1 MLRMFNGASSA
12 TTAQLTMDDGTDN
25 EMQTRLSLITKIR
38 KELDFKRRTGFFGIY
53 RAGFWS
59 LLMVLDISL
68 LQDLLH
74 KLQTLRPLPMK
85 EKREYIR
92 HLEHLTYA
100 FPRFIRLCNQWV
112 PDDRSSTMTTEA
124 HSQFE
129 IEQTKARGRDRGLCI
144 ATGVADPEI
153 CYIVAPIICPP
164 ESLLLLVTIVQS
176 AEVIGWDED
185 FCSRIKTKLSARHK
199 GITTLMTNM
208 LCLSRQLEPSWSEGL
223 FALEPL
229 ESLDDD
235 SSLAIIRLRVHWLK
249 RTRIAS
255 MASRIAKSFST
266 DPRDVFLEEEW
277 SQVNSRP
284 IKDGSVI
291 EISAESQDQLP
302 DRDLLRLRWLL
313 MRLHALSG
321 APDPRIYPHG
331 HGEIGDMMA
340 VGGIYDDDHSEYY
353 EEEDSM

>member
-1 MLRMFNGASSA
+1 MLNGARSA
-12 TTAQLTMDDGTDN
+12 ATLQKAMDDAMDN
-25 EMQTRLSLITKIR
+25 EMKTRLSLVTKIR

-59 LLMVLDISL
+59 LLMVLDIVLS
-68 LQDLLH
+68 
-74 KLQTLRPLPMK
+74 
-85 EKREYIR
+85 
-92 HLEHLTYA
+92 
-100 FPRFIRLCNQWV
+100 QWV
-112 PDDRSSTMTTEA
+112 PDDGSGTMTPKE

-129 IEQTKARGRDRGLCI
+129 IERTKAWGRDEGLCI
-144 ATGVADPEI
+144 ATGVTDPEI
-153 CYIVAPIICPP
+153 CYIVAPIVCPP
-164 ESLLLLVTIVQS
+164 ESLLLLASFVHS
-176 AEVIGWDED
+176 AEVVGWDEG
-185 FCSRIKTKLSARHK
+185 FYARIKAKLSARRK
-199 GITTLMTNM
+199 GITNLMTNM

-235 SSLAIIRLRVHWLK
+235 SSLPRIRLRVHWLR

-277 SQVNSRP
+277 SHVNSRP
-284 IKDGSVI
+284 IKDGSII

-331 HGEIGDMMA
+331 LGEIGDMMV
-340 VGGIYDDDHSEYY
+340 VGGIFDDDHSEYY

>member
-1 MLRMFNGASSA
+1 
-12 TTAQLTMDDGTDN
+12 
-25 EMQTRLSLITKIR
+25 
-38 KELDFKRRTGFFGIY
+38 
-53 RAGFWS
+53 
-59 LLMVLDISL
+59 
-68 LQDLLH
+68 
-74 KLQTLRPLPMK
+74 
-85 EKREYIR
+85 
-92 HLEHLTYA
+92 
-100 FPRFIRLCNQWV
+100 
-112 PDDRSSTMTTEA
+112 MTTC
-124 HSQFE
+124 Q
-129 IEQTKARGRDRGLCI
+129 ARGRDGGLCI

-153 CYIVAPIICPP
+153 CYNVAAIICPP
-164 ESLLLLVTIVQS
+164 ESLFLLTSFVHS
-176 AEVIGWDED
+176 AAVVGWDED
-185 FCSRIKTKLSARHK
+185 FYARIKSKLSESRK
-199 GITTLMTNM
+199 GTTTLMTNM

-229 ESLDDD
+229 ESLDDN
-235 SSLAIIRLRVHWLK
+235 SSLTIIRLRVHWLR

-277 SQVNSRP
+277 SHVNSRP
-284 IKDGSVI
+284 IKDGSII

-331 HGEIGDMMA
+331 LSEIGDMMV

-353 EEEDSM
+353 EEGGG